1 MSSKSKIFNYSTY
14 LSVIDNFINLV
25 SLVNSQKDYDNNIL
39 YNKLYGSLKRV
50 YNGDTVVTSNGLSI
64 SGKEKKLLKTNSVV
78 IMTSL
83 CNELLNIEKDL
94 CLTTK
99 YRLLNDLLVFMY
111 LYINFDSATFIDLR
125 KFVSKKVPKILLE
138 KDVFEELLNVEL
150 QKHITNIDAILNEDN
165 LEMCIDNGKIAYKTI
180 NRNSGE

>member
-1 MSSKSKIFNYSTY
+1 
-14 LSVIDNFINLV
+14 
-25 SLVNSQKDYDNNIL
+25 
-39 YNKLYGSLKRV
+39 
-50 YNGDTVVTSNGLSI
+50 
-64 SGKEKKLLKTNSVV
+64 
-78 IMTSL
+78 MTSL
-83 CNELLNIEKDL
+83 GNELLNKDKDL

-165 LEMCIDNGKIAYKTI
+165 LEMCIDNGKIAYTTI
-180 NRNSGE
+180 NRNLGE

>member
-1 MSSKSKIFNYSTY
+1 MNPSSF
-14 LSVIDNFINLV
+14 
-25 SLVNSQKDYDNNIL
+25 
-39 YNKLYGSLKRV
+39 
-50 YNGDTVVTSNGLSI
+50 
-64 SGKEKKLLKTNSVV
+64 
-78 IMTSL
+78 
-83 CNELLNIEKDL
+83 
-94 CLTTK
+94 
-99 YRLLNDLLVFMY
+99 
-111 LYINFDSATFIDLR
+111 R

>member
-1 MSSKSKIFNYSTY
+1 MSSKSSIFNYNTY

-50 YNGDTVVTSNGLSI
+50 YNGDTVITSNGLSI

-83 CNELLNIEKDL
+83 CN
-94 CLTTK
+94 
-99 YRLLNDLLVFMY
+99 
-111 LYINFDSATFIDLR
+111 
-125 KFVSKKVPKILLE
+125 
-138 KDVFEELLNVEL
+138 
-150 QKHITNIDAILNEDN
+150 
-165 LEMCIDNGKIAYKTI
+165 
-180 NRNSGE
+180 